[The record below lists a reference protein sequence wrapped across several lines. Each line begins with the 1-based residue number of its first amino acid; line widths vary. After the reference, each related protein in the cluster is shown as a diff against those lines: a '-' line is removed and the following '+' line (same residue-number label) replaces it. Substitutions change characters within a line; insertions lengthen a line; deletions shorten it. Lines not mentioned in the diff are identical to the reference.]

1 LYEFSKN
8 GEHLILK
15 IRKKD
20 LTTWEL
26 IDILSNFLG
35 VKSREFGYAGL
46 KDKDGMTI
54 QHISIH
60 KKFEKKLSTFKHPKI
75 KILEK
80 TYHNNKIKIGHLK
93 GNNFFIRLKK
103 VNPVTANIINS
114 ILKKISKDGIPNYF
128 GAQRFGVDGNN
139 YELGKKVA
147 NGEHHIKDRKK
158 EKFLISAYQSY
169 LFNRWLS
176 KRVEISKMINTLSID
191 EISTHYGYSKE
202 NSKIYKNQKQF
213 FKVLEG
219 DVMHHYP
226 YGKIFLAQDV
236 ASEAEKFARFDRVP
250 TGLLVGK
257 KVMLSDSDARDIEK
271 EYDDYILSN
280 GTRRFAWISVDEI
293 EGKYRKEEAWYELSF
308 TLPKGSYATVLLEE
322 LLHNSLK

>member
-1 LYEFSKN
+1 MLNNIHYLDHSSLDVVFNKNSDNFVVVERELYEFSKN

-114 ILKKISKDGIPNYF
+114 ILKKIS
-128 GAQRFGVDGNN
+128 
-139 YELGKKVA
+139 
-147 NGEHHIKDRKK
+147 
-158 EKFLISAYQSY
+158 
-169 LFNRWLS
+169 
-176 KRVEISKMINTLSID
+176 
-191 EISTHYGYSKE
+191 
-202 NSKIYKNQKQF
+202 
-213 FKVLEG
+213 
-219 DVMHHYP
+219 
-226 YGKIFLAQDV
+226 
-236 ASEAEKFARFDRVP
+236 
-250 TGLLVGK
+250 
-257 KVMLSDSDARDIEK
+257 
-271 EYDDYILSN
+271 
-280 GTRRFAWISVDEI
+280 
-293 EGKYRKEEAWYELSF
+293 
-308 TLPKGSYATVLLEE
+308 
-322 LLHNSLK
+322 